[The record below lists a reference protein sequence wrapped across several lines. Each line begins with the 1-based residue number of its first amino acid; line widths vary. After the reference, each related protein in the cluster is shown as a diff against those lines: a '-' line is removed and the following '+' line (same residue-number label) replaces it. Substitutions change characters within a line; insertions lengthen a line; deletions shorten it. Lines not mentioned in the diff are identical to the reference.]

1 MNGKLSRL
9 LGKDLSIKWKAEDRS
24 LMSASGM
31 EDTGMG
37 TYGLA
42 SGS

>member
-9 LGKDLSIKWKAEDRS
+9 LGKDLSIKWKVEDRN
-24 LMSASGM
+24 LMSAS
-31 EDTGMG
+31 DMG